1 MQPQLPIAYTIAYTH
16 TPLIFYSNCRK
27 MQVDVSILLFRGLLL
42 FGPDFFFVQ
51 NTPISLSLSRD
62 RTKGQQ
68 SKNTFLTPTKILPTK

>member
-1 MQPQLPIAYTIAYTH
+1 
-16 TPLIFYSNCRK
+16 